1 MVVLSISD
9 ASFQQESII
18 VDGEVEEGRSQQGY
32 LVCLAP
38 NGISNLT
45 DAYIHPISW
54 SSTHIHRICR
64 STLMAETF
72 ALNRAVEAGTR
83 LRAAIVDMY
92 GDLDLRRWEESAA
105 KRMGHCWFTDCDS
118 LYEHLMS
125 HRTNSIDNKRLAI
138 DLKALRQLVW
148 ERNGER
154 TLEVDSSSGDYPR
167 WIDTSVMLADPLTKT
182 MDSERLDLSLIH
194 I

>member
-1 MVVLSISD
+1 M
-9 ASFQQESII
+9 
-18 VDGEVEEGRSQQGY
+18 
-32 LVCLAP
+32 
-38 NGISNLT
+38 
-45 DAYIHPISW
+45 
-54 SSTHIHRICR
+54 
-64 STLMAETF
+64 
-72 ALNRAVEAGTR
+72 
-83 LRAAIVDMY
+83 
-92 GDLDLRRWEESAA
+92 RRWEESAA

-148 ERNGER
+148 ERDGER

-182 MDSERLDLSLIH
+182 MDSERLDHAMMTGYMDLRPTKESMMIKERNR
-194 I
+194 IWRQNARAAKNANKEE